1 MSISEYDAYR
11 PPEGPRKH
19 GGKRKQRAGG
29 GSGGFGVGTGA
40 GRSDGSREMAMV
52 PEVEFTSYYD
62 RPIVKAPP
70 WEAPIGIYL
79 FLGGVAGGS
88 SLLAAGAQF
97 TKNDKLRR
105 NSRLAAIGAA
115 GAGAVALIIDLG
127 RPERFLN
134 MFRTFKVTSP
144 MSVGSWILGA
154 FSAGAG
160 VAAVAEVDRM
170 TKRKLPLGPLRPLL
184 KFAEKPA
191 GVVSAVFAAPLAAY
205 TGVLLSDTANP
216 TWNAAKEDL
225 AFVFVSSASLASG
238 GLGMITTPVA
248 DAKPARVLAITGSA
262 AELVASELME
272 RRMDPVAAEPLHH
285 GTPGKMLKWSKYL
298 AAAGGLG
305 TLLGGRNRAV
315 AVASGVTLLAA
326 SALTRFGVL
335 EAGLESTKDP
345 RYVIEPQKRRLEERR
360 RRGIVDDSITTAG

>member
-1 MSISEYDAYR
+1 MTVSDYDSYR
-11 PPEGPRKH
+11 PPEKPRRF
-19 GGKRKQRAGG
+19 GGKRKRRG
-29 GSGGFGVGTGA
+29 GA
-40 GRSDGSREMAMV
+40 GRGVGASDGSREMPVV
-52 PEVEFTSYYD
+52 PEVEFTSYYN

-97 TKNDKLRR
+97 SGNAKLRR
-105 NSRLAAIGAA
+105 NSRLAAIGSA
-115 GAGAVALIIDLG
+115 GLGAIALIVDLG

-134 MFRTFKVTSP
+134 MFRTLKITSP

-170 TKRKLPLGPLRPLL
+170 TKRKLLPLGPLRGLL
-184 KFAEKPA
+184 NFAEKPA

-225 AFVFVSSASLASG
+225 SFVFVSSATVSAA
-238 GLGMITTPVA
+238 GLGMITTPVE
-248 DAKPARVLAITGSA
+248 DAKPARVLAVVGSA
-262 AELVASELME
+262 AKLATSELMD

-285 GTPGKMLKWSKYL
+285 GYAGVMHKWSKGL

-305 TLLGGRNRAV
+305 ALFAGRSRVV
-315 AVASGVTLLAA
+315 AVASGTALLAA
-326 SALTRFGVL
+326 SALTRFAVL
-335 EAGLESTKDP
+335 EAGLHSVKDP
-345 RYVIEPQKRRLEERR
+345 RYVIEPQKRRLEARR
-360 RRGIVDDSITTAG
+360 RAGIVDDGITTAG

>member
-1 MSISEYDAYR
+1 MTLSDFDSYR
-11 PPEGPRKH
+11 PPEPPRKP
-19 GGKRKQRAGG
+19 GGKRRRRRSGG
-29 GSGGFGVGTGA
+29 G

-52 PEVEFTSYYD
+52 PDADFTSYYD

-70 WEAPIGIYL
+70 WEEPIGIYL
-79 FLGGVAGGS
+79 FLGGLAGGS

-97 TKNDKLRR
+97 TKNVKLRR
-105 NSRLAAIGAA
+105 NSRIAAIAAA
-115 GAGAVALIIDLG
+115 GAGAMALIVDLG

-134 MFRTFKVTSP
+134 MFRTFKLSSP

-170 TKRKLPLGPLRPLL
+170 TKERLPLGPLRKLL
-184 KFAEKPA
+184 RIAEPPA

-205 TGVLLSDTANP
+205 TGVLLADTANP
-216 TWNAAKEDL
+216 TWNEAKEDL
-225 AFVFVSSASLASG
+225 SFVFVSSASLAAG

-248 DAKPARVLAITGSA
+248 DARPARVLAVVGSA
-262 AELVASELME
+262 AELLADEVME

-285 GTPGKMLKWSKYL
+285 GTPGKMMKWSKRL
-298 AAAGGLG
+298 AAIGGLG
-305 TLLGGRNRAV
+305 ALLGGRYRPV
-315 AVASGVTLLAA
+315 AIASGAALLAA

-335 EAGLESTKDP
+335 HAGIHSTEDP
-345 RYVIEPQKRRLEERR
+345 RYTIVPQKRRLEARR
-360 RRGIVDDSITTAG
+360 RAGIVDDSITTAE

>member
-1 MSISEYDAYR
+1 MTISEYDAYR
-11 PPEGPRKH
+11 PPETPRKR
-19 GGKRKQRAGG
+19 GGKRRRRA
-29 GSGGFGVGTGA
+29 SGNGVGGTG
-40 GRSDGSREMAMV
+40 GTDGSREMAMV
-52 PEVEFTSYYD
+52 PEAEFASYYD
-62 RPIVKAPP
+62 RPIVKPPP

-88 SLLAAGAQF
+88 SLLAAGAQL
-97 TKNDKLRR
+97 TGNVALRR
-105 NSRLAAIGAA
+105 NSRLAAITAA
-115 GAGAVALIIDLG
+115 GAGAVALIADLG

-154 FSAGAG
+154 FSVGAGA
-160 VAAVAEVDRM
+160 AAAAEVDHM
-170 TKRKLPLGPLRPLL
+170 TSHRLPLGPLRKLL
-184 KFAEKPA
+184 HGVERPA
-191 GVVSAVFAAPLAAY
+191 GIASAAFAAPLAAY

-225 AFVFVSSASLASG
+225 SFVFASSATMASG
-238 GLGMITTPVA
+238 GLAMITTPVSSA
-248 DAKPARVLAITGSA
+248 APARGIAIAGAA

-272 RRMDPVAAEPLHH
+272 RRMDPVSAEPLHA
-285 GTPGKMLKWSKYL
+285 GAPGKMLRWSRYL
-298 AAAGGLG
+298 AAAGGLAA
-305 TLLGGRNRAV
+305 LVGGRNRPV
-315 AVASGVTLLAA
+315 AVISGAALLAA

>member
-1 MSISEYDAYR
+1 MTVSEFDSYR
-11 PPEGPRKH
+11 PPESPRRR
-19 GGKRKQRAGG
+19 GGKRKRR
-29 GSGGFGVGTGA
+29 SGGPGGP
-40 GRSDGSREMAMV
+40 GRTDGSREMAMV
-52 PEVEFTSYYD
+52 PEAEFTSYYD

-79 FLGGVAGGS
+79 FLGGIAGGS

-97 TKNDKLRR
+97 TKNEKLRR
-105 NSRLAAIGAA
+105 NSRLTAIGAA
-115 GAGAVALIIDLG
+115 GAGALALIVDLG

-134 MFRTFKVTSP
+134 MFRTFKVSSP

-154 FSAGAG
+154 FSVGAG

-191 GVVSAVFAAPLAAY
+191 GVVSATFAAPLAAY

-225 AFVFVSSASLASG
+225 SFVFASSATLASG
-238 GLGMITTPVA
+238 GLAMITTPVEA
-248 DAKPARVLAITGSA
+248 AKPARVMAVTGAA

-272 RRMDPVAAEPLHH
+272 RRMDPVAAEPLHQGH
-285 GTPGKMLKWSKYL
+285 PGTMLKWSKYL
-298 AAAGGLG
+298 AAAGGLAA
-305 TLLGGRNRAV
+305 LFGGRNRAV

-360 RRGIVDDSITTAG
+360 RRGITHDSITTAG

>member
-1 MSISEYDAYR
+1 MTISEFDAYR
-11 PPEGPRKH
+11 PPETPRRR
-19 GGKRKQRAGG
+19 GGKRRRRAGG
-29 GSGGFGVGTGA
+29 GGGT
-40 GRSDGSREMAMV
+40 DGSREMAMV

-62 RPIVKAPP
+62 RPIVKPPP
-70 WEAPIGIYL
+70 WEAPIAIYL
-79 FLGGVAGGS
+79 FLGGIAGGS

-97 TKNDKLRR
+97 TKNKKLRR
-105 NSRLAAIGAA
+105 NSRLTAIAAA
-115 GAGAVALIIDLG
+115 GAGAAALIVDLG
-127 RPERFLN
+127 RPERFLH

-144 MSVGSWILGA
+144 MSVGSWILGV
-154 FSAGAG
+154 FSVGAG
-160 VAAVAEVDRM
+160 VAAVAEVDDM
-170 TKRKLPLGPLRPLL
+170 TKRKLPLGPLRNVLH
-184 KFAEKPA
+184 FAEKPA
-191 GVVSAVFAAPLAAY
+191 GVLAATFAAPLAAY

-225 AFVFVSSASLASG
+225 SFVFASSATMASG

-248 DAKPARVLAITGSA
+248 DARPARALAVAGSA

-272 RRMDPVAAEPLHH
+272 RRMDPVAAEPLHQ

-298 AAAGGLG
+298 AAAGGLAA
-305 TLLGGRNRAV
+305 LVGGRNRTV
-315 AVASGVTLLAA
+315 AVASGAALLAA

-360 RRGIVDDSITTAG
+360 QRGIIDDSITTVN